1 MMRLMMRMGT
11 RMMMIFYPEY
21 FIDRPLTA
29 LIEIMQLCHLKTE
42 TNYMEHKCILDHE
55 NDKNYD
61 H

>member
-1 MMRLMMRMGT
+1 
-11 RMMMIFYPEY
+11 MIFYPEY

-55 NDKNYD
+55 SDQNYD